1 MWKTIAAVGATA
13 AIIGG
18 AGTAAFAA
26 SGTPTPAPSAS
37 SISPASDS
45 SASTPT
51 TAAVRRPKADRLRR
65 AVHASW
71 VTENNKTKVFTTR
84 DAIRG
89 QAIAV
94 SATSLTVQAADAVTQ
109 TYVVTMGTKVHTR
122 ALKSAASISDVKPGD
137 PVFVGGTGTTTL
149 TAVRVVDAKK

>member
-18 AGTAAFAA
+18 ASTAAFAG

-37 SISPASDS
+37 SVSPASDS

-51 TAAVRRPKADRLRR
+51 TAAVRHPKADRLRR
-65 AVHASW
+65 AVHATW
-71 VTENNKTKVFTTR
+71 VTENKKTKVFTTH
-84 DAIRG
+84 DAIGG
-89 QAIAV
+89 QVIAV
-94 SATSLTVQAADAVTQ
+94 SATSLTVQAADTLTQ
-109 TYVVTMGTKVHTR
+109 TYVVTLGTKVHTR

-149 TAVRVVDAKK
+149 TAVRVADAKR